1 MTPEE
6 RATRLWQ
13 KLHADLLQDAVGQ
26 YTAVWD
32 ATVEAIA
39 QARAE
44 ALEEA
49 ARVADDKRPDD
60 GDPINL
66 GYNIACEDIAA
77 AIRALKDGEPK
88 P

>member
-6 RATRLWQ
+6 RVELLCRRL
-13 KLHADLLQDAVGQ
+13 ASEVGVSQ
-26 YTAVWD
+26 
-32 ATVEAIA
+32 EAWRQFLPYFA
-39 QARAE
+39 QARAD

-66 GYNIACEDIAA
+66 GFNIACEDIAA
-77 AIRALKDGEPK
+77 AIRGMK
-88 P
+88 